1 MGDSMKSIIDLALE
15 KHSERAKNNEVMQN
29 VGIQSQTD
37 MGDDAE
43 LAKIV
48 EALRVNIK
56 IIGCGG
62 GGCNTIDRVFHA
74 GVMGARLLAINT
86 DAPHLMHVHSPRK
99 MLIGKRITKGL
110 GAGALPEVGEEA
122 AKENEDELKQFLDGS
137 HIVFVTAG
145 MGGGT
150 GTGAAQYVARLAKE
164 KGALVMAVV
173 TLPFKGEG
181 HLRMDNALKGV
192 EKLRRYSDTTIV
204 INNDKLLELVPKLP
218 LEAAFKVADEILM
231 NTLKG
236 ITEIITKP
244 GLVNI
249 DYNDLQ
255 TVMKNGGVAMIG
267 FGESD
272 EDRDRVDDAINKAI
286 GSPLLGEVDV
296 SQAQGA
302 LVRIVGGADMTVTEA
317 QRAVQLVGERISP
330 QARIIWGCTVDP
342 AYTKSVN
349 VLLVLTGVKSKQFVN
364 SQSRPV
370 LLDRAPVKK
379 SGFDAVR

>member
-1 MGDSMKSIIDLALE
+1 MKSIVDIALE
-15 KHSERAKNNEVMQN
+15 KHSERAKNTEVMQSA
-29 VGIQSQTD
+29 GIQTEPAS
-37 MGDDAE
+37 DDEE
-43 LAKIV
+43 LAKLV

-62 GGCNTIDRVFHA
+62 GGCNTIDRIFHA
-74 GVMGARLLAINT
+74 GVVGARLLAINT
-86 DAPHLMHVHSPRK
+86 DAPHLMHIHSPRK
-99 MLIGKRITKGL
+99 MLIGKRTTKGL

-122 AKENEDELKQFLDGS
+122 AKENEDELKQFVDGS
-137 HIVFVTAG
+137 NIVFVTAG

-150 GTGAAQYVARLAKE
+150 GTGSAQYVARLAKE
-164 KGALVMAVV
+164 KGALVLSVV

-181 HLRMDNALKGV
+181 LIRMDNALKGV

-272 EDRDRVDDAINKAI
+272 EDKGDRVDDAINQAI
-286 GSPLLGEVDV
+286 NSPLLGEVDV

-302 LVRIVGGADMTVTEA
+302 LVRIVGGSDMTITEA
-317 QRAVQLVGERISP
+317 QRAVQLVGEKISP

-342 AYTKSVN
+342 SYNKSVN
-349 VLLVLTGVKSKQFVN
+349 VLLVLTGVKSKQFIG
-364 SQSRPV
+364 SQGYPV
-370 LLDRAPVKK
+370 LLDRAPIKK
-379 SGFDAVR
+379 SGFDSVR

>member
-1 MGDSMKSIIDLALE
+1 MKSIVDIALE
-15 KHSERAKNNEVMQN
+15 KHSERAKNTEVMQST
-29 VGIQSQTD
+29 GIQTQTD

-62 GGCNTIDRVFHA
+62 GGCNTIDRIFHA
-74 GVMGARLLAINT
+74 GVVGARLLAINT
-86 DAPHLMHVHSPRK
+86 DAPHLMHIHSPRK
-99 MLIGKRITKGL
+99 MLIGKRTTKGL

-122 AKENEDELKQFLDGS
+122 AKENEDELKQFVDGS
-137 HIVFVTAG
+137 NIVFVTAG

-150 GTGAAQYVARLAKE
+150 GTGSAQYVARLAKE
-164 KGALVMAVV
+164 KGALVLSVV

-181 HLRMDNALKGV
+181 LMRMDNALKGV

-218 LEAAFKVADEILM
+218 LEAAFKIADEILM

-272 EDRDRVDDAINKAI
+272 EDRGDRVDNAINQAI

-302 LVRIVGGADMTVTEA
+302 LVRIVGGSDMTITEA

-342 AYTKSVN
+342 SYNKSVN
-349 VLLVLTGVKSKQFVN
+349 VLLVLTGVKSKQFIG
-364 SQSRPV
+364 SQGHPV
-370 LLDRAPVKK
+370 LLDRAPIKK
-379 SGFDAVR
+379 SGFDSVC